1 MNLKNEQLE
10 AVEKL
15 KTLKVGALFMEA
27 GVGKTRTA
35 LELVNQTDADYLL
48 YLAPVQVIKDEE
60 KGVKN
65 EFKEVNFN
73 SIPYDF
79 CGIESLS
86 SSHNTYMKF
95 YQKLMDAQKPFVI
108 CDESL
113 KIKNHNAMRT
123 KRITNLGELAEY
135 RLILNG
141 TPLSRDLLDIWSQF
155 EFLSPKI
162 LNMSFT
168 QFKNSFVEFTTMKKR
183 IGDKLITR
191 EWFNGYHN
199 VDYLNAVISPYIYE
213 CSLDLEVDKQ
223 YINVDYEVEA
233 DLKDKYNE
241 LKAKFLELE
250 NVMKWNNNIF
260 LAMTQ
265 KMQHSYCL
273 AKEKF
278 KYISQYLKGHKDE
291 KVLIVTKFIDSRR
304 ALELEFPDL
313 KILSYGK
320 HSYGLNLQDYN
331 TIIFF
336 DKTFDYGKQEQ
347 IEHRIYRVGQQSKIV
362 KYITLNGNL
371 PLERMILTN
380 IEKKSK
386 LLKTFKEKIKSDED
400 VEKLL

>member
-1 MNLKNEQLE
+1 MNLKSEQLE

-15 KTLKVGALFMEA
+15 KALKVGALFMEA
-27 GVGKTRTA
+27 GTGKTRTA

-73 SIPYDF
+73 SMPYDF

-86 SSHNTYMKF
+86 TSHNTYMKF

-141 TPLSRDLLDIWSQF
+141 TPLSRDLLDVWSQF

-162 LNMSFT
+162 INMSFA
-168 QFKNSFVEFTTMKKR
+168 QFKNTFVEFTIMKKR
-183 IGDKLITR
+183 IGNQVVTR
-191 EWFNGYHN
+191 EWINGYHN
-199 VDYLNAVISPYIYE
+199 VDYLYNLIAPYIYK
-213 CSLDLEVDKQ
+213 CTLNLELDKQ
-223 YINVDYEVEA
+223 YINVDYKIESE
-233 DLKDKYNE
+233 LIDKYNE
-241 LKAKFLELE
+241 LKEHFLELE
-250 NVMKWNNNIF
+250 NMAKWNNNIF
-260 LAMTQ
+260 LMMTQ
-265 KMQHSYCL
+265 KMQHSYAL
-273 AKEKF
+273 AEEKF
-278 KYISQYLKGHKDE
+278 EYIDNFIKTNDKSKM
-291 KVLIVTKFIDSRR
+291 LIVAKFRSSYR
-304 ALELEFPDL
+304 ELEKRCPDI
-313 KILSYGK
+313 KILSYGR
-320 HSYGLNLQDYN
+320 HSFGLNLQDYD

-347 IEHRIYRVGQQSKIV
+347 IEHRIYRTGQKSKAIR
-362 KYITLNGNL
+362 YITLNGDVKLENL
-371 PLERMILTN
+371 ILQNIQKKTRLLDMFKNKVKLEELI
-380 IEKKSK
+380 
-386 LLKTFKEKIKSDED
+386 
-400 VEKLL
+400 